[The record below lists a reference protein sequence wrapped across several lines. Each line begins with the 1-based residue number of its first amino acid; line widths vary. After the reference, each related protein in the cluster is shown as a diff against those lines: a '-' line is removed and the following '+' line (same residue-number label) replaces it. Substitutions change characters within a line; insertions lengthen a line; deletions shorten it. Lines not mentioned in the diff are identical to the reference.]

1 MQLEVQEFGF
11 SEGFVVGVFTGRLKH
26 EAPAQIREWV
36 PLAQI
41 NDFKGTLRKYN
52 YTITGVTAHPDDSNQ
67 VLLTAEKTSEGTN
80 PDLVQVL
87 THSDR
92 FMDGWEAGCL
102 DSLLRYANPEQVEQW
117 VKVNNVDAIQQVLD
131 QHQYTIKSMR
141 IHPQDKRWTMVTA
154 EKA

>member
-11 SEGFVVGVFTGRLKH
+11 SEGFAVGVFTGRLKH
-26 EAPAQIREWV
+26 EAPIQIKEWV
-36 PLAQI
+36 ALAQI

-52 YTITGVTAHPDDSNQ
+52 YTISGVTAHPTDSTQ
-67 VLLTAEKTSEGTN
+67 VLLTAEKTAEGTN
-80 PDLVQVL
+80 SKLVQAF

-102 DSLLRYANPEQVEQW
+102 DSLLRYGNPEQLEQW
-117 VKVNNVDAIQQVLD
+117 VKINNVDAIQQVLD
-131 QHQYTIKSMR
+131 EHHYTIKSMR

-154 EKA
+154 AKA